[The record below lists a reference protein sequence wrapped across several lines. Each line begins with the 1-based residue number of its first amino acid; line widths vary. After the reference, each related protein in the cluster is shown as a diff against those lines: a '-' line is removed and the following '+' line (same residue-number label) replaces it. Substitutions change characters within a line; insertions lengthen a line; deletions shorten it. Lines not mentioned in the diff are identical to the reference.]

1 LSVQKILVTGSV
13 GFIGFH
19 ICKALIENGYQIIGL
34 DNISDYYSVELK
46 NNRLKELKRIG
57 SKHKN
62 LFRFKQLNILDKVK
76 ISELF
81 ERESFSQVIHLA
93 AQAGVRYS
101 IDNPSAYVSTNIQ
114 GFFNVIDLC
123 KSHGVQHFYYASSSS
138 VYGNQTKKPFEETDR
153 VDNPISIYAATKK
166 TNELMA
172 HTYSHLYGLETTAL
186 RFFTVYGPW
195 GRPDMAP
202 MIFLDALFNK
212 KKIYVFNN
220 GNLKRDFTYI
230 TDISEAIIRL
240 IHKDQEG
247 KIEKYRLFNIGNSE
261 PILLLEF
268 INILESITGRTFIR
282 ENMSMQAGDV
292 FHTHACVNNLEN
304 YIGVIGHTSIENGL
318 ASFVAWFKKYYNH

>member
-1 LSVQKILVTGSV
+1 MSVQKILVTGSV

-202 MIFLDALFNK
+202 MIFLDA
-212 KKIYVFNN
+212 
-220 GNLKRDFTYI
+220 
-230 TDISEAIIRL
+230 
-240 IHKDQEG
+240 
-247 KIEKYRLFNIGNSE
+247 
-261 PILLLEF
+261 PI
-268 INILESITGRTFIR
+268 
-282 ENMSMQAGDV
+282 
-292 FHTHACVNNLEN
+292 
-304 YIGVIGHTSIENGL
+304 
-318 ASFVAWFKKYYNH
+318 